1 MKPRIVPTL
10 ETKLNIIADFEAE
23 KEAINIRREHGILPT
38 TVRIVVGDRI
48 INMLQNKQCLA
59 QINI

>member
-10 ETKLNIIADFEAE
+10 ETKLKIIADFEAG
-23 KEAINIRREHGILPT
+23 KEAINIRHEHGIPPT

-48 INMLQNKQCLA
+48 INMLQN
-59 QINI
+59 